1 MNGLQIALSIIGG
14 ILLLILLALFCG
26 SARVRL
32 TLDGDVAVSISV
44 LGIRKRLFPRAASN
58 KTLRDVAD
66 CRDPE
71 RLLRKEEKKRQKAAA
86 KVLKKERK
94 RKKKGEAAESAQKPA
109 PAPNLKENLDMVLA
123 LIKRAYTLTKG
134 KIGIEFRK
142 MHLFVATKDAAQTA
156 ILYGIVLQASSY
168 LLQWVEDHFHHIS
181 RKDGDVTVEPDFLS
195 ETPSAELDI
204 RLSVRLF
211 RAIGIGLGMFRA
223 YLAERKRARRRAAK
237 RASDTQAQP

>member
-14 ILLLILLALFCG
+14 ILLLFLLALFFG
-26 SARVRL
+26 SASVQL
-32 TLDGDVAVSISV
+32 TFDGDVAVSVSV
-44 LGIRKRLFPRAASN
+44 FGIRKRLFPRATPN

-66 CRDPE
+66 CKHPD

-86 KVLKKERK
+86 KALKKEQK
-94 RKKKGEAAESAQKPA
+94 RKKKGDAAKPAQKPA

-156 ILYGIVLQASSY
+156 ILYGIILQASSY
-168 LLQWVEDHFHHIS
+168 LLQWVEDHFHHIA
-181 RKDGDVTVEPDFLS
+181 RKDGAVTVEPDFLS
-195 ETPSAELDI
+195 GTPSAELDL

-211 RAIGIGLGMFRA
+211 RAVGIGLGMFRA

-237 RASDTQAQP
+237 RTSQTQTQP